1 MSFYKSASEI
11 ASKYISKRVLFKY
24 GFNYSPMYRR
34 TTAKIIELT
43 EDLMYVKIK
52 LPISYKNRN
61 YANTIFGGSMFSAV
75 DPISMVQL
83 VNILDNEY
91 IVWDKSA
98 QIQFKRPGR
107 EDLYAEFTFSTEEVE
122 DIKARV
128 AEEGEI
134 EIPKEILLTTKN
146 KDEVIARVRKVIY
159 IADKAYFKEK
169 SKKRRE
175 KKEASK

>member
-11 ASKYISKRVLFKY
+11 ASKYISKKVLFKY

-34 TTAKIIELT
+34 TTAKIVDVT

-61 YANTIFGGSMFSAV
+61 YANTIFGGSMFAAV

-83 VNILDNEY
+83 VNILDNKY

-98 QIQFKRPGR
+98 EIQFKRPGK
-107 EDLYAEFTFSTEEVE
+107 EDLFAEFTFTSEEVE
-122 DIKARV
+122 DIKSRV
-128 AEEGEI
+128 AKEGEI
-134 EIPKEILLTTKN
+134 EIPKEILLTTKD
-146 KDEVIARVRKVIY
+146 KEEVIARVQKMIY
-159 IADKAYFKEK
+159 VADKAFFKEK
-169 SKKRRE
+169 SRRRRE
-175 KKEASK
+175 EGAATK